1 MLLAA
6 LPRPRPAP
14 RRAAFLIAN
23 TNRERAPARQNLKT
37 PFCLHRGTHTHTERS
52 HIRSGLLT
60 LALGYA
66 ARCTF
71 ALLDL
76 CLPVRAIQISNQMSR
91 EIKSESIQNTN
102 SSWPHTHTHT
112 PWHYQSHRYN
122 NSSRA
127 RNRNRN
133 RIIDGTLWRG
143 RARAVRT
150 ASDERSAQSE
160 IYETSDN
167 TSPNTEQSYSA
178 TDSSDRPTRPTRFS
192 HL

>member
-37 PFCLHRGTHTHTERS
+37 PFCLHRGTHTQREITHTQWFT
-52 HIRSGLLT
+52 HIGT
-60 LALGYA
+60 GI
-66 ARCTF
+66 RCTF

-167 TSPNTEQSYSA
+167 ASPNTEQSYSA